1 MVTLAAVRLTVPVNQ
16 AEETSRQLH
25 IAQLATATYIVIY
38 RVILFNWSRSKSV
51 QDGKIP
57 TKIKQN
63 FSWNFTFSLR
73 HAFDF
78 IVLVAILPSPTLFG
92 RDQLKRT
99 PCTFQSFCYKL
110 HEKYSVLYL
119 TQTADRPIWGVWQ
132 LSGPSNTLAI
142 EIATHIDIANACI
155 AQCGSLASFR
165 YMNSYYCLFVRQHW
179 YVSGDIVSST
189 WLSDKK
195 WNNRCWYFWLNRPAQ
210 WHCWPLQIMTHTCN
224 ISCAELPLAMNSHKQ
239 HEHNWTIWCHFKILI
254 VTTSQKCIWV

>member
-51 QDGKIP
+51 QDGKI
-57 TKIKQN
+57 
-63 FSWNFTFSLR
+63 FSTTRLCFHCFGSDFAISYTF
-73 HAFDF
+73 
-78 IVLVAILPSPTLFG
+78 G
-92 RDQLKRT
+92 QDQLKRT

-110 HEKYSVLYL
+110 HEKYSLLYL

-155 AQCGSLASFR
+155 AQCGSLAS
-165 YMNSYYCLFVRQHW
+165 SLPHVTWIPIIACLLDNTGMYRE
-179 YVSGDIVSST
+179 T
-189 WLSDKK
+189 
-195 WNNRCWYFWLNRPAQ
+195 
-210 WHCWPLQIMTHTCN
+210 
-224 ISCAELPLAMNSHKQ
+224 
-239 HEHNWTIWCHFKILI
+239 
-254 VTTSQKCIWV
+254 